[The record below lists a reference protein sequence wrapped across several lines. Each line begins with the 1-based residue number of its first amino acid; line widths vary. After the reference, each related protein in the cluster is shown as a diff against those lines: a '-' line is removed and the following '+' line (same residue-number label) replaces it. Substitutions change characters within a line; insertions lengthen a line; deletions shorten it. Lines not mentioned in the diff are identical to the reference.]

1 MFGCPGIGWLD
12 YKSSCYMIIQ
22 RSIDWKGAL
31 QYCRNKGAD
40 LASINTKDENDFVY
54 SQLPKGK
61 CLFVLLLNKLHL
73 YQNELYSLSI
83 VISYKIKE
91 LVFLILIYI

>member
-1 MFGCPGIGWLD
+1 MLGCPGIGWLD

-61 CLFVLLLNKLHL
+61 CLFFFT
-73 YQNELYSLSI
+73 
-83 VISYKIKE
+83 IK
-91 LVFLILIYI
+91 